1 MKNLQP
7 YEIYGSE
14 DIQENNGMM
23 GESSCMSEAAK
34 ANMKK
39 ICEEH
44 LAKEAAEYHNND
56 NPEHTYEGYV
66 AECGKYLMECMGQA
80 GYAGLSKPYAE

>member
-14 DIQENNGMM
+14 DIQENYGMM

-39 ICEEH
+39 ICEDY
-44 LAKEAAEYHNND
+44 LAKEAAEYHND
-56 NPEHTYEGYV
+56 DDTEHTYEGYV

-80 GYAGLSKPYAE
+80 GYAGLDKPHAE

>member
-39 ICEEH
+39 ICEEY
-44 LAKEAAEYHNND
+44 LAKEAAQYHND
-56 NPEHTYEGYV
+56 DDTEHTYEGYV

>member
-14 DIQENNGMM
+14 DIQENHGMM

-39 ICEEH
+39 ICEEY
-44 LAKEAAEYHNND
+44 LAKEAAEYHD
-56 NPEHTYEGYV
+56 DDDAEHTYEGYV
-66 AECGKYLMECMGQA
+66 AQCSKYLSECMGQA
-80 GYAGLSKPYAE
+80 GYAGLNKIYAE

>member
-14 DIQENNGMM
+14 DIQENHGMM

-39 ICEEH
+39 ICEEY
-44 LAKEAAEYHNND
+44 LAKEAAEYND
-56 NPEHTYEGYV
+56 DDDAEHTYEGYV
-66 AECGKYLMECMGQA
+66 AQCGKYLMECMGQA
-80 GYAGLSKPYAE
+80 GYAGLNKTYAE